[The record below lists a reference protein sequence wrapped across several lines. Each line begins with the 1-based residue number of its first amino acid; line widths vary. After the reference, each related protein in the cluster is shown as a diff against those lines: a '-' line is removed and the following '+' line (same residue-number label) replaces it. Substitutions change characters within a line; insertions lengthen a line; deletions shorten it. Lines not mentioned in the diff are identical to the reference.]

1 MSQSCS
7 DDSVKTKMIDFQD
20 CLVSYSN
27 HGVSFS
33 YPDIWEVEEQVDGE
47 DIIVTVSSVG
57 TCFWTLRIL
66 HGCPP
71 PPQVV
76 DSCVEAFQ
84 EEYEDLEVTTTKRK
98 LAEMP
103 AYSRNLQ
110 FVCLELTN
118 TVGLS
123 SVRTTD
129 FTLLIWWQG
138 TDHELE
144 ESQLMLD
151 HMTDSVRAITLID

>member
-1 MSQSCS
+1 
-7 DDSVKTKMIDFQD
+7 VKTMTIDFQD
-20 CLVSYSN
+20 CLASYSK
-27 HGVSFS
+27 HGVQFS
-33 YPDIWEVEEQVDGE
+33 YPDIWEIDERMEGTDV
-47 DIIVTVSSVG
+47 IV
-57 TCFWTLRIL
+57 

-71 PPQVV
+71 PPQAV

-84 EEYEDLEVTTTKRK
+84 EEYEDLEVTTTECKV
-98 LAEMP
+98 AEMP

-110 FVCLELTN
+110 FICLELTN
-118 TVGLS
+118 TVGLC

-144 ESQLMLD
+144 EAQPMID
-151 HMTDSVRAITLID
+151 HMTRSVRAVSLID

>member
-1 MSQSCS
+1 M
-7 DDSVKTKMIDFQD
+7 KTMTIDFQD
-20 CLVSYSN
+20 CLASYSK
-27 HGVSFS
+27 HGVQFS
-33 YPDIWEVEEQVDGE
+33 YPDIWEIDERMEGTDV
-47 DIIVTVSSVG
+47 IVTVSSVG

-71 PPQVV
+71 PPQAV

-84 EEYEDLEVTTTKRK
+84 EEYEDMEVTTTECKV
-98 LAEMP
+98 AEMP

-110 FVCLELTN
+110 FICLELTN
-118 TVGLS
+118 TVGLC

-144 ESQLMLD
+144 EAQPMID
-151 HMTDSVRAITLID
+151 HMTRSVRAVSLID